1 MIKHHH
7 FIGRFEVATPPLE
20 ADRAYLVDWMRKL
33 IEGQGMNVLSGPHV
47 AFVDKAGNRGLTG
60 VAIIETSHVA
70 VHIWD
75 ETSPGTGAARF
86 LHLRHARQGRDPE
99 GDRAL
104 GRGQEL
110 IPGARPRAGCG
121 GARNGVSEDRSVAE
135 NPAGGAT
142 VQICAPA
149 SVAAGTKSRFKP

>member
-7 FIGRFEVATPPLE
+7 FIGRFEVASPPLE

-47 AFVDKAGNRGLTG
+47 AHVDTPGNRGLTG

-75 ETSPGTGAARF
+75 EASPALVQLDFYTCGTLDKDAILKAIQPWGVVKHKF
-86 LHLRHARQGRDPE
+86 LVLDRERDVV
-99 GDRAL
+99 AL
-104 GRGQEL
+104 ET
-110 IPGARPRAGCG
+110 A
-121 GARNGVSEDRSVAE
+121 
-135 NPAGGAT
+135 
-142 VQICAPA
+142 
-149 SVAAGTKSRFKP
+149 